1 MADYYS
7 ILSRTV
13 SGLPANN
20 ADNRKLV
27 YAKARAAI
35 DRQLRAIN
43 PPPTDDAIARQMES
57 LEAAI
62 ERIESENRAAVP
74 VPTAPPQRPVQTP
87 APQRPAAAPAPAPE
101 ARVAAPVQPRPPV
114 REQVPPQQRPATP
127 VPPAASRPLAGSAQP
142 VRTGAPDP
150 FGASRAQPQAPAR
163 PAQAPQQVQP
173 VPRPASP
180 RGEPPPYDSSLD
192 AVVDIDRT
200 ARPRPSPQ
208 TRRRSTLEAP
218 ARSSSALTMVVITI
232 FILGLIAGGGYALWR
247 NSESLLALVGMGSE
261 PSSQAQPAADPAAD
275 PTAGQGE
282 TANAD
287 AANGKQDARL
297 GGDAANATD
306 TAEDGTPPPDAATA
320 GQPAAAADT
329 DAASQVPLPGTD
341 AAANSEAQAQAETPQ
356 VRPVE
361 DPAANG
367 TQVAAVPQQAETAG
381 AAAGGAATE
390 QANAA
395 PAIGQKA
402 YLYEEGAAGS
412 GATRDD
418 AAVVWTLEQLSPADG
433 FPPEPVIKGKVEVPG
448 RGLVMDITIKRNVDE
463 ALPASHIIE
472 LYFEAPPDFSGGN
485 IENVA
490 RFVMKASEQARGEG
504 LVAVPAK
511 IDTGYFLIAL
521 NNLEQAMAT
530 NKRLLVESSWID
542 IPLGYTTKRRA
553 LVTLEKGAI
562 GDKVFKE
569 AFAAWDNAPAAASTG
584 QQQ

>member
-13 SGLPANN
+13 SGLPANT
-20 ADNRKLV
+20 AENRKLV

-43 PPPTDDAIARQMES
+43 PPPTDDAIARQMEA

-62 ERIESENRAAVP
+62 ERIESENLAAA
-74 VPTAPPQRPVQTP
+74 APIAPQRSAPAALPAEARPAAPAQQRPPMREQVP
-87 APQRPAAAPAPAPE
+87 APQRPAAAAPQ
-101 ARVAAPVQPRPPV
+101 AAQ
-114 REQVPPQQRPATP
+114 
-127 VPPAASRPLAGSAQP
+127 RPLAGSSQP
-142 VRTGAPDP
+142 VRNVAPEAFP
-150 FGASRAQPQAPAR
+150 GQRPQQQAAPRPIQPA
-163 PAQAPQQVQP
+163 QQVQP
-173 VPRPASP
+173 MPRPAAP
-180 RGEPPPYDSSLD
+180 RSEPPPYDSSLD
-192 AVVDIDRT
+192 AVADVDRS

-208 TRRRSTLEAP
+208 TRRRSTIDPP
-218 ARSSSALTMVVITI
+218 ARSSSALTMVVVTLL
-232 FILGLIAGGGYALWR
+232 ILGLIAGGGYALWR
-247 NSESLLALVGMGSE
+247 NSGSLLALVGMGGDTAQ
-261 PSSQAQPAADPAAD
+261 PAQPAADAAGE
-275 PTAGQGE
+275 PTTGQGE

-297 GGDAANATD
+297 GGDAADATD
-306 TAEDGTPPPDAATA
+306 TAEDGTPPPDT
-320 GQPAAAADT
+320 AAAQQAGEQAQAD
-329 DAASQVPLPGTD
+329 ASTQLPLPGTE
-341 AAANSEAQAQAETPQ
+341 AAASAEAVAPAEAPQ

-361 DPAANG
+361 DPAASG
-367 TQVAAVPQQAETAG
+367 TQVAAAPAQPDPAASEGQAA
-381 AAAGGAATE
+381 
-390 QANAA
+390 AA

-418 AAVVWTLEQLSPADG
+418 AAVVWSLEQLPPADG
-433 FPPEPVIKGKVEVPG
+433 LPPEPVIKGKVEVPG

-530 NKRLLVESSWID
+530 NKRLLIESSWID

-562 GDKVFKE
+562 GDNVFKE
-569 AFAAWDNAPAAASTG
+569 AFAVWDKAPAAAATG
-584 QQQ
+584 QQ